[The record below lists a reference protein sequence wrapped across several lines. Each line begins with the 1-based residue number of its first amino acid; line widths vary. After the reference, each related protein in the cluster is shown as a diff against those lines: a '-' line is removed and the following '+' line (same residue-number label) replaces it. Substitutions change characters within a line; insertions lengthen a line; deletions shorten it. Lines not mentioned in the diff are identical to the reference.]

1 MGITRGNEHK
11 RRATGGKRVALHK
24 KRKHEMGRPAAM
36 TKIGPKRVHS
46 VRCRGGNVKFR
57 AMRLDTGNF
66 AWGSEV
72 STMKVPVL
80 DVVYNASNNEL
91 VRTKTLVKGAIVLV
105 DAKPFQKWYQNHYGV
120 EIGIK
125 KNKPKASKFA
135 EEFAEKHPMKHEATQ
150 KKFAERQ
157 STRVLAQ
164 NLDDQFA
171 NGRLLASISS
181 RPGQTGRVDGYI
193 LEGRELDFYVK
204 KLAVKK
210 SKK

>member
-24 KRKHEMGRPAAM
+24 KRKYEMGRPAAM
-36 TKIGPKRVHS
+36 TKIGAKRVHS
-46 VRCRGGNVKFR
+46 VRCRGGNMKYR
-57 AMRLDTGNF
+57 ALRLDSGNF
-66 AWGSEV
+66 SWGTEV
-72 STMKVPVL
+72 ATMKVPVL

-91 VRTKTLVKGAIVLV
+91 VRTKTLVKSAIVLV

-120 EIGIK
+120 EIGK
-125 KNKPKASKFA
+125 KKQKATSKFA
-135 EEFAEKHPMKHEATQ
+135 EEFAEKHPMKHAETA

-157 STRVLAQ
+157 KTRVLAQ
-164 NLDDQFA
+164 SLDDQFS
-171 NGRLLASISS
+171 NGRLLACISS

-193 LEGRELDFYVK
+193 LEGRELEFYQK
-204 KLAVKK
+204 KVNQKK

>member
-1 MGITRGNEHK
+1 M
-11 RRATGGKRVALHK
+11 ALHK

-135 EEFAEKHPMKHEATQ
+135 EEFVSLFAGPPFPSFFLAPLGAADRPWKEQGSNPTLPYYRPRSTQ
-150 KKFAERQ
+150 
-157 STRVLAQ
+157 
-164 NLDDQFA
+164 
-171 NGRLLASISS
+171 
-181 RPGQTGRVDGYI
+181 
-193 LEGRELDFYVK
+193 
-204 KLAVKK
+204 
-210 SKK
+210 